1 MVGRR
6 MSGRGWL
13 GDLGEKAGDWAE
25 GKVRNWLGFG
35 RRRRRRR
42 MTGGALMMPRVPIF
56 VKPMTG
62 MRRRRR
68 RMVGRGVG
76 GSIGRWLADRAGGL
90 IGLGR
95 RRKRRFA
102 LGRRAMTYVGSARRS
117 RSRYA

>member
-35 RRRRRRR
+35 RKRRVRRRRP
-42 MTGGALMMPRVPIF
+42 MVGGMLMRPKIVPIF
-56 VKPMTG
+56 G

-68 RMVGRGVG
+68 RMAGRGVG

-95 RRKRRFA
+95 RRRRRFA
-102 LGRRAMTYVGSARRS
+102 LGRRPMTYVGSARRS